1 MFRRTYTFEF
11 VSDLNAAPE
20 ALWAHAT
27 DPAGIN
33 AELAPLARMTFPRGA
48 NPLRAA
54 DLPLGRRLCRSWL
67 LLFGLL
73 PVDYDDLTLL
83 RWRPGVEFLE
93 VSTMLSQ
100 REWQHH
106 RLLTPLAGGGTRL
119 ADAVRCEPRVRL
131 LGPLYAAVF
140 RRAFALRH
148 RNLRR
153 KFGMCAI
160 TPAAPRLAHP

>member
-1 MFRRTYTFEF
+1 MAPRTFTFTLT
-11 VSDLNAAPE
+11 SDLHTPPA
-20 ALWAHAT
+20 ALWAHAL

-33 AELAPLARMTFPRGA
+33 RELAPLARMTFPAGA
-48 NPLRAA
+48 NPLLAA
-54 DLPLGRRLCRSWL
+54 DGPLGRRLFRSWI

-83 RWRPGVEFLE
+83 RLRPGVEFLE
-93 VSTMLSQ
+93 VSPMFSQ

-106 RLLTPLAGGGTRL
+106 RLLEPLPGGTRL
-119 ADAVRCEPRVRL
+119 TDAVRFTPRQAR
-131 LGPLYAAVF
+131 LGPVYRAVF

-153 KFGMCAI
+153 MFGVCAI
-160 TPAAPRLAHP
+160 TPGAPLLAHP

>member
-1 MFRRTYTFEF
+1 MLGRTFTFTRS
-11 VSDLNAAPE
+11 SDLAATPE

-33 AELAPLARMTFPRGA
+33 HELAPLARMTFSAGV

-54 DLPLGRRLCRSWL
+54 DLPLGRRLGRSWI

-73 PVDYDDLTLL
+73 PIGNDDLTLL

-93 VSTMLSQ
+93 VSPMLSQ

-106 RLLTPLAGGGTRL
+106 RLLTPLAAGGTRL
-119 ADAVRCEPRVRL
+119 TDAVRFSPRVAL
-131 LGPLYAAVF
+131 LGSLYLAVF

-153 KFGMCAI
+153 RFGVCAI
-160 TPAAPRLAHP
+160 TTAAPQPAHP